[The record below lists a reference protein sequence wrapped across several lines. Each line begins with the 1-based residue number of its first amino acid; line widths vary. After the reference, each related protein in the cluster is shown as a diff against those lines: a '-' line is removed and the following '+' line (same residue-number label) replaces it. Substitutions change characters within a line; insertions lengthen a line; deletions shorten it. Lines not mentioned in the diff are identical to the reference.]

1 MKGTYKQE
9 LEPQNCHYCD
19 ALFQPKRRW
28 IQKFCCESC
37 RTMACRQRNNGI
49 GGTRETKRRSTSITD
64 LNNALV
70 SYQNQSLEQ
79 LLKLNNDLFEL
90 KLNFSSFTRQSES
103 DNRSVKDHIMTSQDS
118 LLNNMRTSFNQIDLG
133 LKQQAIKMQLLNKNQ
148 NTQQWI
154 TILAGLFGTQLG
166 DLVWKKG
173 KKAILGNKGEN
184 DEDKLERIMGI
195 IKELI

>member
-49 GGTRETKRRSTSITD
+49 GGTRKTKRRNTSITD

-103 DNRSVKDHIMTSQDS
+103 DNRSVKDHIMTAQDS
-118 LLNNMRTSFNQIDLG
+118 LLTNMRTSFNQIDLE

-154 TILAGLFGTQLG
+154 TILAGLFGPQIG
-166 DLVWKKG
+166 DLIWKKG
-173 KKAILGNKGEN
+173 KNAFLVKKGEN
-184 DEDKLERIMGI
+184 DKEKLEKIMAV
-195 IKELI
+195 IKEII

>member
-79 LLKLNNDLFEL
+79 LLRLNNDLFEL
-90 KLNFSSFTRQSES
+90 KLNFNSFTRQSEA

-118 LLNNMRTSFNQIDLG
+118 LLKNMRTSFNQIDLG